1 MLKTGMLFFCAMS
14 LGATGSL
21 YASEAIPA
29 DKMTE
34 AQLQQALKSAPD
46 TTVIEYQGQSKTKAQ
61 LRSAWQ
67 AAFKSV
73 DPTKAKQLAA
83 GRQAEFQAAA
93 KALQDQQ
100 DQAAAK
106 QNAEITKEFQDL
118 TSR

>member
-1 MLKTGMLFFCAMS
+1 MLKIGMLFCAMS

-21 YASEAIPA
+21 HASEVIHA

-67 AAFKSV
+67 AKFKPV

-83 GRQAEFQAAA
+83 ERQAEFQATA

-100 DQAAAK
+100 DQAVAK
-106 QNAEITKEFQDL
+106 RNAEITKEFQGL
-118 TSR
+118 MLR

>member
-1 MLKTGMLFFCAMS
+1 MLKTGMLFCAMS

-21 YASEAIPA
+21 HANEVIHA

-34 AQLQQALKSAPD
+34 AQLQQTLKSAPD
-46 TTVIEYQGQSKTKAQ
+46 TTVIEYQGQNKTKAQ

-67 AAFKSV
+67 ATLKSV

-83 GRQAEFQAAA
+83 ERQAEFQAAA

-100 DQAAAK
+100 DQAVAK
-106 QNAEITKEFQDL
+106 QNAEATKEFQDL

>member
-1 MLKTGMLFFCAMS
+1 MLKIAMLFCAMS
-14 LGATGSL
+14 LGVTGSL
-21 YASEAIPA
+21 HASEVIHA

-46 TTVIEYQGQSKTKAQ
+46 TTVIEYQGQNKIKAQ

-73 DPTKAKQLAA
+73 DPTKVKQLAA
-83 GRQAEFQAAA
+83 ERQAEFQAAA

-100 DQAAAK
+100 DQAVAK
-106 QNAEITKEFQDL
+106 QNAEVTKEFQDL

>member
-1 MLKTGMLFFCAMS
+1 MLKTGMLFCAMC
-14 LGATGSL
+14 LGATGSVH
-21 YASEAIPA
+21 AAEVIHAGN
-29 DKMTE
+29 MTD

-46 TTVIEYQGQSKTKAQ
+46 TAIIEYHGQRKTKAQ

-67 AAFKSV
+67 ATVKPADAAKE
-73 DPTKAKQLAA
+73 KQLAVE
-83 GRQAEFQAAA
+83 RQAEFQAAA

-100 DQAAAK
+100 DQAVAK

>member
-1 MLKTGMLFFCAMS
+1 MLKTGMLFCAVS

-21 YASEAIPA
+21 HASEVIHA

-34 AQLQQALKSAPD
+34 VQLQQALKSAPD
-46 TTVIEYQGQSKTKAQ
+46 TTVIEYQGQRKTKVQ

-67 AAFKSV
+67 AKIKSI
-73 DPTKAKQLAA
+73 DPTKAKQLTAE
-83 GRQAEFQAAA
+83 RQAEFQAAA

-100 DQAAAK
+100 DQALAK
-106 QNAEITKEFQDL
+106 QNAEVTKEFQDL

>member
-1 MLKTGMLFFCAMS
+1 MLKTGILFCAMS

-21 YASEAIPA
+21 HAGEVLHA

-34 AQLQQALKSAPD
+34 AKLQQALKSAPD
-46 TTVIEYQGQSKTKAQ
+46 TTVIEYQGQNKTKAQ
-61 LRSAWQ
+61 LRSTWQ

-73 DPTKAKQLAA
+73 DPTKAKKLATE
-83 GRQAEFQAAA
+83 RQAEFQTAA

-100 DQAAAK
+100 DQAVAK
-106 QNAEITKEFQDL
+106 QNAEVTKEFQDL